1 MGHSAVPKST
11 AHSKQA
17 EHKSYEKW
25 EGAARPS
32 SVTAETTNVE
42 ARRRAGMHPRDI
54 CIGHFSCS
62 GQHTGEAVAEQLVSF
77 LAEHG
82 VDSTEISAVGMG
94 TGPTPWLGGAAG

>member
-17 EHKSYEKW
+17 EHKGYEKW
-25 EGAARPS
+25 EGAARLS
-32 SVTAETTNVE
+32 SVTAETTNVQ
-42 ARRRAGMHPRDI
+42 ARRRAGMHPGDI
-54 CIGHFSCS
+54 FFGHFSCS

-77 LAEHG
+77 LAERG

-94 TGPTPWLGGAAG
+94 TGPTPWLGGAAV